1 MSYQNRKAVITGGSK
16 GIGKAIAERF
26 AQEGIDIYL
35 LASNESNL
43 IKTADE
49 LKSKYSVNILYH
61 ACDLK
66 TAEGCASAIT
76 NIQNEFND
84 FDTLVFSAGATKSGD
99 FLEQPIED
107 FEDGFALKFYSAVRL
122 SKAFWPI
129 LVKNKGWVVSIN
141 GAMSHSPD
149 PFFMVGGSVNAAFL
163 NFSKA
168 LSKRGLIDGVNVN
181 SINPGMTS
189 TDRLIT
195 IIQSNA
201 DREGISFAEA
211 EKKALKNIGL
221 DRFGSPEEVAEL
233 TYFLCNPNMRHLTG
247 TEINLDGGKKSTI

>member
-1 MSYQNRKAVITGGSK
+1 MSKISRKAVITGSSK

-26 AQEGIDIYL
+26 AQENIDVYL
-35 LASNESNL
+35 LASNEANL
-43 IKTADE
+43 KQTTSE
-49 LKSKYSVNILYH
+49 LKNKYNVNVYYH
-61 ACDLK
+61 ASDLK
-66 TAEGCASAIT
+66 TKPGCESAIEAVK
-76 NIQNEFND
+76 NEFTD

-122 SKAFWPI
+122 SKAFWPT
-129 LVKNKGWVVSIN
+129 LSRNKGWVVSIN

-149 PFFMVGGSVNAAFL
+149 PFFMVGGAVNAAFL

-168 LSKRGLIDGVNVN
+168 LSKKGLIEGVNVN

-195 IIQSNA
+195 IIQNNA

-211 EKKALKNIGL
+211 EKKALNNIGL
-221 DRFGSPEEVAEL
+221 DRFGTPEEVAEL
-233 TYFLCNPNMRHLTG
+233 TYFLCNPKMRHLTG
-247 TEINLDGGKKSTI
+247 TEINLDGGKKTTT

>member
-26 AQEGIDIYL
+26 AQEDIDIYL

-76 NIQNEFND
+76 NVQNNFKS
-84 FDTLVFSAGATKSGD
+84 FDTLIFSAGATKSGD

-168 LSKRGLIDGVNVN
+168 LSKRGLID
-181 SINPGMTS
+181 
-189 TDRLIT
+189 
-195 IIQSNA
+195 
-201 DREGISFAEA
+201 
-211 EKKALKNIGL
+211 
-221 DRFGSPEEVAEL
+221 
-233 TYFLCNPNMRHLTG
+233 
-247 TEINLDGGKKSTI
+247 

>member
-66 TAEGCASAIT
+66 IAEGCASAIT
-76 NIQNEFND
+76 NVQNNFKN

-99 FLEQPIED
+99 FLDQPIED

-129 LVKNKGWVVSIN
+129 LLKNKGWVVSIN

-247 TEINLDGGKKSTI
+247 TQKNLSTP

>member
-1 MSYQNRKAVITGGSK
+1 MSDRKRKAIITGGSK

-26 AQEGIDIYL
+26 AQENIDIYL
-35 LASNESNL
+35 LASNEENLVKTTSELQNKYKVNINFHASNL
-43 IKTADE
+43 KT
-49 LKSKYSVNILYH
+49 K
-61 ACDLK
+61 
-66 TAEGCASAIT
+66 EGCNSAI
-76 NIQNEFND
+76 NIIKKEFHD
-84 FDTLVFSAGATKSGD
+84 FDTLIFSAGATKSGD

-122 SKAFWPI
+122 SKAFWPT
-129 LVKNKGWVVSIN
+129 LSKNKGWVVSIN

-149 PFFMVGGSVNAAFL
+149 PFFMVGGAVNAAFL

-168 LSKRGLIDGVNVN
+168 LSKRGLVDGVNVN

-211 EKKALKNIGL
+211 EKKALENIGL
-221 DRFGSPEEVAEL
+221 DRFGTPEEVAEL

-247 TEINLDGGKKSTI
+247 TEINLDGGKKTTI